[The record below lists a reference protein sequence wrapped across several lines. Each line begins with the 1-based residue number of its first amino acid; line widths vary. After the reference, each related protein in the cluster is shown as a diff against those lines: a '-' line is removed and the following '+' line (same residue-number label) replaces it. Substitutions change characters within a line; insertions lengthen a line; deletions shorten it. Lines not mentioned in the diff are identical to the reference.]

1 MNIQELG
8 QKAKSLLNN
17 LVKSSTGTYFN
28 ATQKISP
35 AYFQLKDKIQKL
47 NATPTAQFL
56 SQPFPFRVAQ
66 GLGNVLQKVPEY
78 RPFGKYTDTLAPALV
93 HVPMLAKSYGSTL
106 SRLADPKKLVTDYKA
121 HPIASG
127 FEDVGNLADFVPAMA
142 VMGGLKVKG
151 GNRII
156 NTLESK
162 LLNKDTKVLKNT
174 VDEASVY
181 VQKALDA
188 KMPKGM
194 TNRVAE
200 VVDSFKK
207 MGKDKDI
214 MSGLMNES
222 PAQTAFRRSRG
233 IKPEDMYK
241 GAIEATKTKFNQS
254 KKFVAE
260 METELK
266 NEVTIPVEKR
276 VNMLDYL
283 RTPQAV
289 FEKLNLKDEGEAVSN
304 AWTKYKMDLPNE
316 LNRITEWYKRTPD
329 PKSSERIF
337 DFLDGSLTADKLLPN
352 EHSVALEM
360 KDYLKSWAYKIGL
373 PEDKHITNYISHIF
387 PKGEVEMGFN
397 PEVARLIDTKVPRSV
412 YDRFLQKRKGTEPE
426 RYIHDAFLA
435 LDAYTK
441 TAVRKL
447 NMDPVLR
454 KVEEASKN
462 LDNESFKYVQG
473 RLANVNLR
481 PEHLDNLVDNFI
493 KSSHIGYK
501 FTARPV
507 ANISPKLRAMQY
519 RGTLGLNLGS
529 ALRNTSQLANNY
541 ALLGE
546 KKFAQGMIDLF
557 TKGTK
562 ELVDNGVLVDNFI
575 EDRNL
580 NTTKQFLKKVDEGLY
595 YMFSGAEKINRGNG
609 YFGAKRQALEK
620 GLSESEAIKYAV
632 NFVKKTQ
639 FNFGPMDTPAIL
651 SGDIAKTLL
660 QFQSFNLKNAEF
672 LLNLAKDKNW
682 GALARYTLSS
692 ILFAGTVGKLFGMDY
707 KDIIPFSGVA
717 TGQTKIGQTPLIQ
730 AIGATGKI
738 AFGDEDKR
746 QQGIT
751 DLKRAGTAFFP
762 AGVQIKKSLEG
773 LNLVNKGYNP
783 SASDR
788 VRYSAPDSLGGKAQ
802 ALLFGANSTANA
814 QDYFDNNRS
823 PLGEKQSEQFKALV
837 QDGFAP
843 SDAMKPFRDM
853 QEKAKEKKQIEESL
867 KSGKV
872 TVDTTALQ
880 KYFELDQ
887 VANMTEDN
895 LYSKAKKQQA
905 IFSKISEILNDE
917 IVTDDKKTE
926 VLKSM
931 GISRKYAEYY
941 NTAKES
947 PEIRTAYMMDKM
959 SEVDSV
965 DDLVKYRTS
974 VNGRVLLTTEVL
986 NNLVE
991 AGVLD
996 SGSANLL
1003 KNLTIKNG
1011 KVITPV
1017 RTGSSKKLPTFK
1029 APKISMGRKITAPKL
1044 GRLKL
1049 RRFDSKGLR
1058 IPEVKIKPTQLKFS
1072 NESSTSNMY
1081 RLRV

>member
-17 LVKSSTGTYFN
+17 LVRSSTGAYFN
-28 ATQKISP
+28 ATKKISP
-35 AYFQLKDKIQKL
+35 AYFQLKDQISKL
-47 NATPTAQFL
+47 PQTLDYTPTEIDSYIDSRKSPLVKYPLKFL
-56 SQPFPFRVAQ
+56 SNILVDRSGARKRDWEISNKISTSGYKSLTDQERKEYIDT
-66 GLGNVLQKVPEY
+66 GLN
-78 RPFGKYTDTLAPALV
+78 
-93 HVPMLAKSYGSTL
+93 M
-106 SRLADPKKLVTDYKA
+106 
-121 HPIASG
+121 
-127 FEDVGNLADFVPAMA
+127 AMG
-142 VMGGLKVKG
+142 MSSPLKVKEG
-151 GNRII
+151 MIPKNII
-156 NTLESK
+156 ATLENKLSK
-162 LLNKDTKVLKNT
+162 NIKPTMTSGIDDAT
-174 VDEASVY
+174 AY

-194 TNRVAE
+194 TNRVQE

-207 MGKDKDI
+207 MGANKNI
-214 MSGLMNES
+214 MEGTFNES
-222 PAQTAFRRSRG
+222 PAQTAFRRSQG

-241 GAIEATKTKFNQS
+241 GAVEATKTKFNQG

-260 METELK
+260 MEKEFEK
-266 NEVTIPVEKR
+266 HVDIPVNKR
-276 VNMLDYL
+276 VNFIDYL
-283 RTPQAV
+283 RTPQTV
-289 FEKLNLKDEGEAVSN
+289 FEKLGLKDEGEAVST

-316 LNRITEWYKRTPD
+316 LARITGWYNRTPD

-360 KDYLKSWAYKIGL
+360 KDYLKSWAYKLGL

-397 PEVARLIDTKVPRSV
+397 PEVARLIDSKLPRSV
-412 YDRFLQKRKGTEPE
+412 YDRFLQKRKGTVPE
-426 RYIHDAFLA
+426 MYIHDVYLA

-447 NMDPVLR
+447 NLDPALKR
-454 KVEEASKN
+454 VEEASKN
-462 LDNESFKYVQG
+462 LDNESFKYVQSK
-473 RLANVNLR
+473 LANVNLR
-481 PEHLDNLVDNFI
+481 PEHIDNLVDNWI
-493 KSSHIGYK
+493 KTTPIGYK
-501 FTARPV
+501 LTARPTAYV
-507 ANISPKLRAMQY
+507 TSKLRNMQY
-519 RGTLGLNLGS
+519 KGALGLNVGS

-546 KKFAQGMIDLF
+546 KKFGQGVVDLF
-557 TKGTK
+557 RKGTK
-562 ELVDNGVLVDNFI
+562 ELTDNGVLVDNFI

-580 NTTKQFLKKVDEGLY
+580 NTTKQVLKKLDEGLFY
-595 YMFSGAEKINRGNG
+595 LFQGAEKLNRGVG
-609 YFGAKRQALEK
+609 YFGAKRQAIEK
-620 GLSESEAIKYAV
+620 GLSETEAIKYAV
-632 NFVKKTQ
+632 DFVKKTQ
-639 FNFGPMDTPAIL
+639 FSFGPMDLPVVL
-651 SGDIAKTLL
+651 QGDMAKTLL
-660 QFQSFNLKNAEF
+660 QFQSFNLKQGEF
-672 LLNLAKDKNW
+672 LINLAKDKNW

-692 ILFAGTVGKLFGMDY
+692 LLFVGTVGKLLGMDY
-707 KDIIPFSGVA
+707 KDIIPFSGVF
-717 TGQTKIGQTPLIQ
+717 TGQTKIGQTPLVQ
-730 AIGATGKI
+730 AVGATSKI

-746 QQGIT
+746 QQGWT

-762 AGVQIKKSLEG
+762 AGIQIKKTLEG
-773 LNLVNKGYNP
+773 LNLINKGYNP

-788 VRYSAPDSLGGKAQ
+788 VRYASPDSLAGKAQ
-802 ALLFGANSTANA
+802 AVLFGANSTANA

-823 PLGEKQSEQFKALV
+823 PLGEKQSEQFKALIES
-837 QDGFAP
+837 GY
-843 SDAMKPFRDM
+843 SSGDAMKPFRDA

-867 KSGKV
+867 KSGKS
-872 TVDTTALQ
+872 TGDSTGLQ
-880 KYFELDQ
+880 KYFELDS
-887 VANMTEDN
+887 VTNMAEDN

-905 IFSKISEILNDE
+905 MFSKISEILDDE
-917 IVTDDKKTE
+917 IITDDQKTE
-926 VLKSM
+926 VLQSM
-931 GISRKYAEYY
+931 RVSRRYAEYY
-941 NTAKES
+941 NIAKES
-947 PEIRTAYMMDKM
+947 PEVRTAYMMDKM
-959 SEVDSV
+959 SEVDSI

-974 VNGRVLLTTEVL
+974 VNGKVLLTTEVL

-996 SGSANLL
+996 SRSAKLL

-1017 RTGSSKKLPTFK
+1017 KTGSSRKLPTFK
-1029 APKISMGRKITAPKL
+1029 APRLSMGRKITAPKL